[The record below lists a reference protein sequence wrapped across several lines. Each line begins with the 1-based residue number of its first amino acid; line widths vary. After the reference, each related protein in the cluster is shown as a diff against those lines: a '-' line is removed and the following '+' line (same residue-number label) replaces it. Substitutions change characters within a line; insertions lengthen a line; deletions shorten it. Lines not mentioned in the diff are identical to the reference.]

1 MKIILVYLIVINII
15 TLFLFGI
22 DKLLAMRNGQRIP
35 EKNLLGFSLIGGAFG
50 GLLGI
55 FIFRHKI
62 SKPSFLWRF
71 ALVFILQVVLLAF
84 MRL

>member
-1 MKIILVYLIVINII
+1 MKIILVYLIVINLL
-15 TLFLFGI
+15 TFFLFGI
-22 DKLLAMRNGQRIP
+22 DKLLAIRNAQRIP
-35 EKNLLGFSLIGGAFG
+35 EKNLLGFSFIGGAFG

-55 FIFRHKI
+55 FIFRHKV

-71 ALVFILQVVLLAF
+71 ALVFILQFILFAF